1 MAKGDEISFDT
12 HTANNATKEASISR
26 TTEENECFID
36 SPAKACAALHPEGR
50 ACWAARYDSS
60 HAAFS

>member
-12 HTANNATKEASISR
+12 HTANNATKEGSISR

-36 SPAKACAALHPEGR
+36 SLAKACAALQSEGR
-50 ACWAARYDSS
+50 ACCAERAYSS
-60 HAAFS
+60 HAVVS